1 VLHLTPILDD
11 VPEAILAPP
20 AATLDGE
27 TWDTSC
33 LDWEARLLDGRSLV
47 PDLPLYPAEA
57 ARALRVFKRLRLPDV
72 IGTPRMEDACGP
84 WFFKIVEALFGSYD
98 PKTHER
104 KITEFFQLIPK
115 GNSKSSNGGAIM
127 LTAFILNQRPEAEFL
142 FIAPTIEIASIAFK
156 QAKGTI
162 RLDEDLSAF
171 CQVQDHIRRIT
182 HTETGATL
190 SIKAADTDV
199 ITGSKAVGTM
209 IDETHVFAKKGNAK
223 DIFIELRG
231 ALTKRPDGF
240 LFQTTTQSK
249 QPPTGVFASELEMAR
264 KVRDGKVKMPMLPVL
279 YELPE
284 HLAKNNGWKERK
296 YWPLVNPNLGRSTSA
311 DFLERELLRAEEEGA
326 ASLAL
331 IASQHF
337 NVQIGVALRS
347 DGWAGA
353 EVWERGIEVG
363 LTLDEILAR
372 SEVVTVGVDG
382 GGLDDLLGVGL
393 IGREKGTKRWLGWAH
408 ALISDIGIERRKANA
423 AQYDAFER
431 EGSLTRFTY
440 MRPDTLSVAQPLNIQ
455 YVVDLVEKVQ
465 KLGLLAQVG
474 VDAAGIGSIVDAL
487 GEIGVTQDAE
497 KLDAVRQGIG
507 LMGAVKTIE
516 IKLADYSFR
525 HGGSALMAWCVGNIK
540 VVPTPTAMRI
550 ARDESGYGKV
560 DPAMALFNAAHLMGL
575 NPNRKPEYHLHF
587 A

>member
-1 VLHLTPILDD
+1 M
-11 VPEAILAPP
+11 
-20 AATLDGE
+20 
-27 TWDTSC
+27 WDTSC
-33 LDWEARLLDGRSLV
+33 KDWEARLLAGKSLV
-47 PDLPLYPAEA
+47 PKLPLYRKEA
-57 ARALRVFKRLRLPDV
+57 DLALDVFKSLRLPDV

-104 KITEFFQLIPK
+104 KIQEFFQLIPK
-115 GNSKSSNGGAIM
+115 GNAKSSNGGAVM

-162 RLDEDLSAF
+162 RLNESMHDF

-182 HTETGATL
+182 HTQTGATL

-209 IDETHVFAKKGNAK
+209 IDETHVFAKRGNAR
-223 DIFIELRG
+223 DVFIELRG

-249 QPPTGVFASELEMAR
+249 QPPTGVFATELEMAR
-264 KVRDGKVKMPMLPVL
+264 KVRDGKVKMAMLPVL
-279 YELPE
+279 YELPDR
-284 HLAKNNGWKERK
+284 LAKNNGWKERK
-296 YWPLVNPNLGRSTSA
+296 YWPLVNPNLGRSTSE
-311 DFLERELLRAEEEGA
+311 DFLAREVMRAEEEGA
-326 ASLAL
+326 QSLAL

-337 NVQIGVALRS
+337 NVQIGMSLRS

-353 EVWERGIEVG
+353 EVGERGIEPG

-372 SEVVTVGVDG
+372 SEVVTIGVDG
-382 GGLDDLLGVGL
+382 GGLDDLLGVAL
-393 IGREKGTKRWLGWAH
+393 IGRERGTKRWLGWAH

-423 AQYDAFER
+423 AQYDQFER
-431 EGSLTRFTY
+431 EGSLTKFNY
-440 MRPDTLSVAQPLNIQ
+440 MKPETLSVAQPLNIA

-465 KLGLLAQVG
+465 KMGLLAQVG

-516 IKLADYSFR
+516 IKLADYSFK
-525 HGGSALMAWCVGNIK
+525 HGGSKMMAWCVGNLR

-550 ARDESGYGKV
+550 ARDEAGYGKI
-560 DPAMALFNAAHLMGL
+560 DPFMALANAAHLMGL
-575 NPNRKPEYHLHF
+575 NPGRKPEYHLHF

>member
-1 VLHLTPILDD
+1 M
-11 VPEAILAPP
+11 
-20 AATLDGE
+20 
-27 TWDTSC
+27 WDTSC
-33 LDWEARLLDGRSLV
+33 KDWEARLLAGKSLV
-47 PDLPLYPAEA
+47 PKLPLYRKEA
-57 ARALRVFKRLRLPDV
+57 DLALDVFKSLRLPDV

-104 KITEFFQLIPK
+104 KIQEFFQLIPK
-115 GNSKSSNGGAIM
+115 GNAKSSNGGAVM

-162 RLDEDLSAF
+162 RLNEDMHEF

-182 HTETGATL
+182 HTQTGATL

-209 IDETHVFAKKGNAK
+209 IDETHVFAKRGNAK
-223 DIFIELRG
+223 DVFIELRG

-264 KVRDGKVKMPMLPVL
+264 KVRDGKVKMALLPVL
-279 YELPE
+279 YELPDR
-284 HLAKNNGWKERK
+284 LAKNNGWKERK
-296 YWPLVNPNLGRSTSA
+296 YWPLVNPNLGRSTSE
-311 DFLERELLRAEEEGA
+311 DFLAREVMRAEEEGA
-326 ASLAL
+326 QSLAL

-337 NVQIGVALRS
+337 NVQIGMSLRS

-353 EVWERGIEVG
+353 EVWDRGIEPG

-372 SEVVTVGVDG
+372 SEVVTIGVDG

-393 IGREKGTKRWLGWAH
+393 IGREKNTKRWLGWAH

-423 AQYDAFER
+423 AHYDAFEK
-431 EGSLTRFTY
+431 EGSLTKFNY
-440 MRPDTLSVAQPLNIQ
+440 MKPETLSVAQPLNIQ
-455 YVVDLVEKVQ
+455 FVVDLVEKVQ

-474 VDAAGIGSIVDAL
+474 VDAAGIGGIVDAL
-487 GEIGVTQDAE
+487 ADIGVSQDTE
-497 KLDAVRQGIG
+497 KLDAVRQGIA

-525 HGGSALMAWCVGNIK
+525 HGGSALMAWSVGNLK

-550 ARDESGYGKV
+550 ARDESGYGKI
-560 DPAMALFNAAHLMGL
+560 DAFMALANAAHLMGL
-575 NPNRKPEYHLHF
+575 NPGRKPEYHLHF

>member
-1 VLHLTPILDD
+1 M
-11 VPEAILAPP
+11 
-20 AATLDGE
+20 
-27 TWDTSC
+27 WDTSC
-33 LDWEARLLDGRSLV
+33 VDWEDRLLAGRSLV
-47 PDLPLYPAEA
+47 PDLPLFKDEAEL
-57 ARALRVFKRLRLPDV
+57 ALRVFKRLRLPDV

>member
-1 VLHLTPILDD
+1 M
-11 VPEAILAPP
+11 
-20 AATLDGE
+20 
-27 TWDTSC
+27 WDTSC
-33 LDWEARLLDGRSLV
+33 RDWESRLLAGKSLV
-47 PDLPLYPAEA
+47 PKLPLYTGEVEL
-57 ARALRVFKRLRLPDV
+57 ALNVFKRLRLPDV
-72 IGTPRMEDACGP
+72 IGTPTMAEACGE
-84 WFFKIVEALFGSYD
+84 WYFEIVAALFGSYN
-98 PKTHER
+98 PKTHVR
-104 KITEFFQLIPK
+104 NIQEFFQLIPK
-115 GNSKSSNGGAIM
+115 GNAKSSYGGAVM

-162 RLDEDLSAF
+162 RLDEDLDAF

-182 HTETGATL
+182 HTQTGATL
-190 SIKAADTDV
+190 SIKAADTDT
-199 ITGSKAVGTM
+199 ITGSKSVGTM
-209 IDETHVFAKKGNAK
+209 IDETHQFARRANAK
-223 DIFIELRG
+223 EVFIELRG

-264 KVRDGKVKMPMLPVL
+264 KVRDGKIKNASLLPVL
-279 YELPE
+279 YELPDR
-284 HLAKNNGWKERK
+284 LAKNNGWKERK
-296 YWPLVNPNLGRSTSA
+296 YWPLVNPNLGRSTSE
-311 DFLERELLRAEEEGA
+311 DFLVREVMRAEEEGA
-326 ASLAL
+326 SSLAL

-337 NVQIGVALRS
+337 NVQIGMSLRS

-363 LTLDEILAR
+363 LTLDEILRR

-382 GGLDDLLGVGL
+382 GGLDDLLGIAL
-393 IGREKGTKRWLGWAH
+393 IGRERGTNRWLGWAH

-431 EGSLTRFTY
+431 EGSLTKFQY
-440 MRPDTLSVAQPLNIQ
+440 MRPETTSVALPLNIQ
-455 YVVDLVEKVQ
+455 FVVDLVEKVQ

-474 VDAAGIGSIVDAL
+474 VDAAGIGGIVDAL
-487 GEIGVTQDAE
+487 AGIGVTQDAE

-516 IKLADYSFR
+516 IKLADYSFK
-525 HGGSALMAWCVGNIK
+525 HGGSALMAWSVGNIK

-550 ARDESGYGKV
+550 ARDESGYGKI
-560 DPAMALFNAAHLMGL
+560 DAAMALFNAAHLMGL

>member
-1 VLHLTPILDD
+1 MEPSGSVAWRFACP
-11 VPEAILAPP
+11 
-20 AATLDGE
+20 
-27 TWDTSC
+27 
-33 LDWEARLLDGRSLV
+33 DWAARLKEGRSLL
-47 PDLPLYPAEA
+47 PDLPLDEA
-57 ARALRVFKRLRLPDV
+57 AANKAVDIFNMLRLPDV
-72 IGTPRMEDACGP
+72 VGQPPLSEAAGDWHRD
-84 WFFKIVEALFGSYD
+84 IVRAVFGSLD
-98 PKTHER
+98 KKGHRMVPEVFSLVPKKNAKT
-104 KITEFFQLIPK
+104 T
-115 GNSKSSNGGAIM
+115 GGAAIM
-127 LTAFILNQRPEAEFL
+127 LTAMLRNKRPRAEFL
-142 FIAPTIEIASIAFK
+142 FVGPTQEVADLAFQ
-156 QAKGTI
+156 QAAGMIDADPEGYLQKRFLLQEHIKTI
-162 RLDEDLSAF
+162 TDRLTKSKLKIKTFDMK
-171 CQVQDHIRRIT
+171 VM
-182 HTETGATL
+182 TGAKPAGVL
-190 SIKAADTDV
+190 VDELHLMSSMSYALRV
-199 ITGSKAVGTM
+199 VGQIRGGM
-209 IDETHVFAKKGNAK
+209 IANPEAFL
-223 DIFIELRG
+223 IFIS
-231 ALTKRPDGF
+231 
-240 LFQTTTQSK
+240 TQSDT
-249 QPPTGVFASELEMAR
+249 PPAGVFRQELDHAR
-264 KVRDGKVKMPMLPVL
+264 GIRDGKMNGRMLPLL
-279 YELPE
+279 YEFPE
-284 HLAKNNGWKERK
+284 AMQRDGSWRDPLH
-296 YWPLVNPNLGRSTSA
+296 WPMVLPNLGRSITLDRVIA
-311 DFLERELLRAEEEGA
+311 DHVDAKAKGEAEERRWA
-326 ASLAL
+326 T
-331 IASQHF
+331 QHL
-337 NVQIGVALRS
+337 NVEIGVALRA

-363 LTLDEILAR
+363 LTLDEILRR

-393 IGREKGTKRWLGWAH
+393 IGRERETKRWLGWAH

-423 AQYDAFER
+423 AYYERFEA
-431 EGSLTRFTY
+431 EGSLTRFQY
-440 MRPDTLSVAQPLNIQ
+440 MKPDTLSVAQPLNIAF
-455 YVVDLVEKVQ
+455 VVDLVEKVQ

>member
-1 VLHLTPILDD
+1 M
-11 VPEAILAPP
+11 
-20 AATLDGE
+20 
-27 TWDTSC
+27 WDTAC
-33 LDWEARLLDGRSLV
+33 PDWEDRLLAGRSLV
-47 PDLPLYPAEA
+47 PDLPLFEDDA
-57 ARALRVFKRLRLPDV
+57 AKALRVFKQLRLPDV
-72 IGTPRMEDACGP
+72 IGTPTMEQACGE
-84 WFFKIVEALFGSYD
+84 WFFPIVAALFGSYD
-98 PKTHER
+98 RTTNTRHIQEV
-104 KITEFFQLIPK
+104 FQLIPK
-115 GNSKSSNGGAIM
+115 GNSKSSNGGAVM
-127 LTAFILNQRPEAEFL
+127 LTAIILNQRPEAEFL
-142 FIAPTIEIASIAFK
+142 FIAPTIEIASIAYK

-162 RLDEDLSAF
+162 RLHPRLSKIF
-171 CQVQDHIRRIT
+171 QVQDHIRRIT
-182 HTETGATL
+182 HTQSGATL

-209 IDETHVFAKKGNAK
+209 IDETHVFAKKSNAK
-223 DIFIELRG
+223 DVFIELRG

-249 QPPTGVFASELEMAR
+249 QPPSGVFASELAMAR
-264 KVRDGKVKMPMLPVL
+264 KVRDGKVKMSLLPVL

-284 HLAKNNGWKERK
+284 QLAKNNGWKERK

-363 LTLDEILAR
+363 LTLDEILRR

-423 AQYDAFER
+423 AYYERFEA

-465 KLGLLAQVG
+465 RLGLLAQVG

>member
-1 VLHLTPILDD
+1 M
-11 VPEAILAPP
+11 
-20 AATLDGE
+20 
-27 TWDTSC
+27 WDTSC
-33 LDWEARLLDGRSLV
+33 VDWERRILAGQSLV
-47 PDLPLYPAEA
+47 PDLPLFKDEA
-57 ARALRVFKRLRLPDV
+57 DLALRVFKRLRLPDV
-72 IGTPRMEDACGP
+72 IGTPRMEDACGE
-84 WFFKIVEALFGSYD
+84 WFFPIVAALFGSYD
-98 PKTHER
+98 PQTHVR
-104 KITEFFQLIPK
+104 KINEFFQLIPK
-115 GNSKSSNGGAIM
+115 GNSKSSNGGAVM

-162 RLDEDLSAF
+162 RLDEDLDGF
-171 CQVQDHIRRIT
+171 CHVQDHIRRIT
-182 HTETGATL
+182 HTQTGATL

-249 QPPTGVFASELEMAR
+249 QPPSGVFASELEMAR
-264 KVRDGKVKMPMLPVL
+264 KVRDGKIKMAMLPVL

-284 HLAKNNGWKERK
+284 RLAKNNGWKERK
-296 YWPLVNPNLGRSTSA
+296 YWPLVNPNLGRSTNE
-311 DFLERELLRAEEEGA
+311 DFLAREVMRAEEEGA
-326 ASLAL
+326 SSLAL

-337 NVQIGVALRS
+337 NVQIGISLRS

-372 SEVVTVGVDG
+372 SEVVTIGVDG

-393 IGREKGTKRWLGWAH
+393 IGRERGTKRWLGWAH

-431 EGSLTRFTY
+431 EGSLTKFNY

-455 YVVDLVEKVQ
+455 FVVDLVEKVQ

-474 VDAAGIGSIVDAL
+474 VDAAGIGAIVDAL